1 MKPVSTRQV
10 FVALLRDFGIDA
22 VCDVGSMNGE
32 DALAFRVRLPRA
44 RILALEPNPTNLR
57 AMRQDARLAA
67 ANIEVLGVAASDVN
81 ARAPFFLVD
90 AEYHENARRGM
101 SSLHRRDPRAYPT
114 TAVDV
119 ETTRLDTLLAPM
131 GNGARLALWID
142 VEGHACEVLE
152 GLRAIAPQ
160 VAMLHVEVESQPCVA
175 AGQRLYPEARALLE
189 SWNFREIATD
199 HPHTNPQFNA
209 LFVRHPLEPHL
220 QRRVASRLFQ
230 ARVRRSLVDASRSL
244 CPACL
249 RRLSALRG
257 RLVAY
262 RQRKFARHSASG
274 AAT

>member
-119 ETTRLDTLLAPM
+119 ETTRLDTLLAPL

-209 LFVRHPLEPHL
+209 LFVRHPLEPRL
-220 QRRVASRLFQ
+220 QRRIASRLFQ